1 MESLLVRI
9 ITRSLFKTS
18 KYWMSVIWYYI
29 VKGNW
34 IGSPHMSKPYPCLE
48 KLMCIIMSYVN
59 LYNILINKS
68 EEFYITIN
76 IISEKLY
83 SFKIKNSL
91 F

>member
-1 MESLLVRI
+1 
-9 ITRSLFKTS
+9 
-18 KYWMSVIWYYI
+18 
-29 VKGNW
+29 
-34 IGSPHMSKPYPCLE
+34 MSKPYPCLE